1 MWEIVWVLTLS
12 PWKTSRDVLRREGD
26 ASFGIYYERRIK
38 LEGVVISMQ
47 AALKVKEQKD
57 GHGSISRGTE
67 ERRGV
72 VSSPCET
79 INLLVLKQS
88 QLMCLRHQT
97 STVD

>member
-12 PWKTSRDVLRREGD
+12 PQKTSRDVLGREGD
-26 ASFGIYYERRIK
+26 ASSGVYYEQSIQ

-57 GHGSISRGTE
+57 DHRSISKGTE

-72 VSSPCET
+72 VSSPRET
-79 INLLVLKQS
+79 INLLVLKHS

-97 STVD
+97 SAAD

>member
-1 MWEIVWVLTLS
+1 MWEIVWIRTLS
-12 PWKTSRDVLRREGD
+12 PWKTSRDALRREGD
-26 ASFGIYYERRIK
+26 ASFGVYFERSIK
-38 LEGVVISMQ
+38 LEGVVMSIQ

-79 INLLVLKQS
+79 INLLVL
-88 QLMCLRHQT
+88 
-97 STVD
+97 

>member
-12 PWKTSRDVLRREGD
+12 LWKTSRDVLRREGD
-26 ASFGIYYERRIK
+26 ASFGVYYKQSIK

-72 VSSPCET
+72 VSSRET
-79 INLLVLKQS
+79 VNLLVLKQS

-97 STVD
+97 SAAD